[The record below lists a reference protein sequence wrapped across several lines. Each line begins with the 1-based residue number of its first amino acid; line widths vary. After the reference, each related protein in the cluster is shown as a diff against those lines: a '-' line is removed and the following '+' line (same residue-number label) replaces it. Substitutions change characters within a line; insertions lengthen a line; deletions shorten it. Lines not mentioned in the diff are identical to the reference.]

1 MNNMKVDKNMI
12 EEIARRANRTPVTS
26 VVPMASNM
34 NNWQQRNTIA
44 PEEKE
49 ITDMPLAEMI
59 AGLREGMKELYP
71 KASVLM
77 MGITP
82 LENGNMNVIYEY
94 AGKEEELWT
103 AMSES
108 MHHSEYAIRLVYK
121 ALSMYM
127 SACDNDK
134 AERGVTALQDLIA
147 LIRSKNS
154 RETRI
159 KLIDAEIKRLSRQG
173 RFDMVRI
180 KKQEKE
186 ELENEIMLEKERAD
200 KAEKRRLQ
208 RLEALKK
215 AREAKTA
222 KKRKREQL
230 ERERNRQQPNFAKMA
245 KKKMQKIAARQAEKR
260 QKSGSANDN
269 ETRSC
274 SQLLKA
280 V

>member
-1 MNNMKVDKNMI
+1 MKMKIDKKMI
-12 EEIARRANRTPVTS
+12 EDIARRSNMTPVKS
-26 VVPMASNM
+26 VVPMARDM
-34 NNWQQRNTIA
+34 NERKQEK
-44 PEEKE
+44 PKE
-49 ITDMPLAEMI
+49 ICEKDVKEMPLAEMI

-71 KASVLM
+71 QASVLM
-77 MGITP
+77 VGITP
-82 LENGNMNVIYEY
+82 LENGNTNVIYEY

-103 AMSES
+103 ALSES

-121 ALSMYM
+121 ALSIYM
-127 SACDNDK
+127 SGCDNDK
-134 AERGVTALQDLIA
+134 AEHGVTALQDLIA

-186 ELENEIMLEKERAD
+186 ELENEIRLEKERAE

-215 AREAKTA
+215 AREAKAA
-222 KKRKREQL
+222 KKRRREQL

>member
-1 MNNMKVDKNMI
+1 MKIDKKMI
-12 EEIARRANRTPVTS
+12 EDIARRSNMTPVKS
-26 VVPMASNM
+26 VVPKARDM
-34 NNWQQRNTIA
+34 NERKQEK
-44 PEEKE
+44 PKE
-49 ITDMPLAEMI
+49 ICEKDVKEMPLAEMI

-71 KASVLM
+71 QASVLM
-77 MGITP
+77 VGITP
-82 LENGNMNVIYEY
+82 LENGNTNVIYEY

-103 AMSES
+103 ALSES
-108 MHHSEYAIRLVYK
+108 MHHSDYAIRLVYK
-121 ALSMYM
+121 ALSIYM
-127 SACDNDK
+127 SGCDNDK
-134 AERGVTALQDLIA
+134 AEHGVTALQDLIA

-154 RETRI
+154 RQTRI

-180 KKQEKE
+180 KKLEKE
-186 ELENEIMLEKERAD
+186 ELENEIRLEKERAE

-215 AREAKTA
+215 AREAKAA
-222 KKRKREQL
+222 KKRRREQL
-230 ERERNRQQPNFAKMA
+230 ELERNRQQPNFAKMA
-245 KKKMQKIAARQAEKR
+245 KKKMQKIAARQADKR
-260 QKSGSANDN
+260 HKSGSANDN